1 MQKTTYRLSKMD
13 CSSEESMVRMKLEP
27 FRFVKKLEFDL
38 DKREVTVWHEG
49 HEKDIRQNLKSLQ
62 FGLET
67 KGSEEVSG
75 PAPFP
80 DDTGHQRK
88 LLGTVLAINLSFF
101 VIEMAAGWLA
111 QSMGL
116 IADSLDML
124 ADSLVYAL
132 SLMVVGH
139 SVARKL
145 RIARI
150 SGYFQML
157 LAFLGFAEVIRR
169 FFGTAEHPDYR
180 IMMGVAALAL
190 VANAVS
196 LWLFSRSRSKQEA
209 HIRASQIFTSND
221 VIINAGVIAA
231 GALVWFTRSGIPDLV
246 IGAIVFLVVIRG
258 ALRILRLK

>member
-1 MQKTTYRLSKMD
+1 MKKTTYRLNKMD

-27 FRFVKKLEFDL
+27 FEFVKKLEFDL
-38 DKREVTVWHEG
+38 GKREVTVWHEG
-49 HEKDIRQNLKSLQ
+49 HEKDIRQNLKLLQ

-67 KGSEEVSG
+67 KGSVEITGFE
-75 PAPFP
+75 PIT
-80 DDTGHQRK
+80 DDSLHQRR
-88 LLGTVLAINLSFF
+88 LLWTVLVINLSFF

-139 SVARKL
+139 SVVRKL

-169 FFGTAEHPDYR
+169 FFGAAEHPNYR
-180 IMMGVAALAL
+180 VMMGVAALAL
-190 VANAVS
+190 IANAVS

-209 HIRASQIFTSND
+209 HIKASQIFTSND

-246 IGAIVFLVVIRG
+246 IGAIVFFVVIRG